1 MAAKDDTVNVPVMPT
16 ATVALGPGL
25 AGLDDPAK
33 AVAGSLLLP
42 DAGAIL
48 AGRATNEQMRRLSIR
63 EDLLKAAREN
73 FDDIIG
79 TAETRYS
86 RDLAALTVSLNAYLK
101 DDPGENAGAIYLD
114 PAKFDAAMA
123 LGFEET
129 AAIGRVLKRQG
140 LNLDPEVFDDQVS
153 LLVNAGNTMEKYES
167 RFGINIYSHGAVSM
181 RDIGVATPTNVIL
194 PATDH
199 AMTTPVPGFTPKENE
214 DFINRHEGWHAKDKK
229 YTLKGMPGLPDDVQ
243 DQIAS
248 FKIESI
254 ANSAEVRAAYVS
266 RHRDE
271 ILADVGALG
280 DMIRAGKDPKV
291 IDTVSAWRKSDPD
304 DDRHMSVQGLDGLKL
319 EMRKMGLG
327 NFRKLND
334 RAAKQFYY
342 DVVEQYGI
350 DEAALKA
357 AAEYELAEY
366 DDEKRA
372 AMVGEAKVNPAV
384 AKGLAFAGLVGAAA
398 VRAADEGNPLKPGE
412 DVIKDA
418 LQKWDAMQALQDRAF
433 RDSGRITPATMVK
446 AYATV
451 SDDLKAAMEGDPD
464 NHLIDLKMSKLK
476 TTFLE
481 TVPKMDYVEAN
492 KRFGVDIVELEPA
505 LEKYKP
511 ATKSATRLAVPP
523 KPGG

>member
-1 MAAKDDTVNVPVMPT
+1 MAAKDDTITVPVVPT
-16 ATVALGPGL
+16 AKAVLGPGL
-25 AGLDDPAK
+25 AGLEHPVK

-42 DAGAIL
+42 GVEEML
-48 AGRATNEQMRRLSIR
+48 ATGITAEQRRRFAIR
-63 EDLLKAAREN
+63 EDLLRSAREN
-73 FDDIIG
+73 FDDIMG
-79 TAETRYS
+79 TVETRYS
-86 RDLAALTVSLNAYLK
+86 RDLAALTTSLNAYLK
-101 DDPGENAGAIYLD
+101 DDPGENVSAIYLD

-140 LNLDPEVFDDQVS
+140 LTLDPELWDDKIS
-153 LLVNAGNTMEKYES
+153 LMVLAGTTMEKHES
-167 RFGINIYSHGAVSM
+167 RFGINIYTHGAVAV
-181 RDIGVATPTNVIL
+181 RDIGATTPTNVII
-194 PATDH
+194 PSPDH
-199 AMTTPVPGFTPKENE
+199 AIMSPVPGFSRKEDS
-214 DFINRHEGWHAKDKK
+214 DFTNRHEGWHAKDKK
-229 YTLKGMPGLPDDVQ
+229 YTLKGMVLPDDVQ

-248 FKIESI
+248 FKID
-254 ANSAEVRAAYVS
+254 ALADNADVRAAYVS

-280 DMIRAGKDPKV
+280 DMIRSGKDPKV
-291 IDTVSAWRKSDPD
+291 IDHVSAWRKSDPD
-304 DDRHMSVQGLDGLKL
+304 DDRHMSVQALDGLKI

-357 AAEYELAEY
+357 AAEYERAEY
-366 DDEKRA
+366 DDDKRA
-372 AMVGEAKVNPAV
+372 AMLEEAKVNPAV

-398 VRAADEGNPLKPGE
+398 QREAYDGNPLKPGE
-412 DVIKDA
+412 EQIKDA
-418 LQKWDAMQALQDRAF
+418 LSKWDAMQALQEQAIK
-433 RDSGRITPATMVK
+433 DSGRITPVTMVK
-446 AYATV
+446 AHAALT
-451 SDDLKAAMEGDPD
+451 DGLKAAMEEDPD

-476 TTFLE
+476 STFLE
-481 TVPKMDYVEAN
+481 TVPQLDYVEAN

-511 ATKSATRLAVPP
+511 ATKSATRLAAPP